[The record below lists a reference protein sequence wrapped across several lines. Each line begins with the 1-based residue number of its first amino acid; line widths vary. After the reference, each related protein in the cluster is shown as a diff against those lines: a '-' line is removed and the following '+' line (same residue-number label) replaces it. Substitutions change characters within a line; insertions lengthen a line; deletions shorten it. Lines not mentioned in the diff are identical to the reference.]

1 MSLQFIIGSS
11 GIGKTHYACEYI
23 IRESLE
29 NPQCLY
35 YIIVPEQFTMQTQ
48 KNVVE
53 MHPGKGILNIDVL
66 SFERLAY
73 RIFEEVGGAQ
83 EVLLDDTGKSMV
95 LQKLV
100 QQHKKNLPYLGSQ
113 MNKPG
118 YLDEVKSLISEFMQY
133 DIHEDDLENMLG
145 KAGQES
151 LLHMKMQDVGILYQ
165 AFLQYLEGHYMTGE
179 GVMDALKKAVPFS
192 SKLRNAVLL
201 LDGFTG
207 FTPVQMNVI
216 QELLAVCSKV
226 LVTVTLDAGENPLQK
241 GKPHQL
247 FYMSRKMIHTLSG
260 LTSDL
265 DEPVL
270 LREKEKGRFQSAPAL
285 GFLEQHLFRYKRA
298 SYGKEQDEIR
308 IFAAE
313 SPIKEMEETAR
324 RIRRM
329 VREEGLKYGE
339 IAVITGNLEAYKSI
353 SAQVFEE
360 AQIPFF
366 LDEKHTILMN
376 PFVEY
381 IRSALEMA
389 AKDFSYESVFR
400 YLRCEMSA
408 ITREQADMLENYVL
422 ALGIRGYKKWSE
434 KWIRVYRTMREED
447 IAVLNESREKFVN
460 EVEALAKEFTSGKK
474 KVCEYCYS
482 LYQFITDCEIQKKLK
497 EQELLFREKGEKALE
512 KEYAQIYGI
521 VMELLDRMVE
531 ILGEEEITRTEFV
544 QLLET
549 GFAKSK
555 VALIP
560 PSMDQVLIGDMERTR
575 LKEIKALFF
584 VGVNEGNIPKNTDS
598 GGMLTQMDREFFA
611 EEGMELAPGPKEL
624 MNTQRFY
631 LYLNLTKP
639 SRYLSLSYCFSNGKG
654 EPLSPAYLI
663 HSIQGLYPGLDIKN
677 ASDEEFS
684 LNSMELPA
692 TSLECF
698 LKGLTEGALGKGEP
712 LYSELYS
719 WYLRNPQ
726 YGTIAKKLVEA
737 SRTRKPVDLISES
750 VAKVLYGEVSPYSA
764 TRLERYSACAFA
776 HFLQY
781 GLKLTERA
789 EYEFRAMDMGNI
801 MHKVLEQLI
810 REVNRE
816 KLSLAELSDEKRDAL
831 ADLLVDKVSA
841 DYGNTILKSS
851 ARNEYMIQRTKR
863 MVRRTVWAIQE
874 QLKAGEFEP
883 EGVEVVFQG
892 GRIDRVD
899 TMETDDGK
907 LYVRVIDYKTGNT
920 SFDLVS
926 LYHGLQLQ
934 LMVYMDGA
942 LTVEKNKHK
951 DKEVIPA
958 GVFYYNIKDPMI
970 QEKIDADVDTVRQ
983 KVLKELK
990 MNGLVQADREL
1001 VEKMDSS
1008 YVSLPVSFNK
1018 DGSFRRN
1025 SSVATREQFDILNRY
1040 VKTKISHIRKAILSG
1055 DAQVSPYMLGKKNAC
1070 TYCPYSG
1077 VCGFDMEIPGYEF
1090 RRLKSFSDE
1099 ELWSAFGKEVE

>member
-11 GIGKTHYACEYI
+11 GIGKTYYACERI
-23 IRESLE
+23 IGESLE
-29 NPQCLY
+29 NPGKLY
-35 YIIVPEQFTMQTQ
+35 YIVVPEQFTMQTQ

-66 SFERLAY
+66 SFDRLAY
-73 RIFEEVGGAQ
+73 RVFEEVGGAR

-100 QQHKKNLPYLGSQ
+100 QQHKKELPYLGSQ

-133 DIHEDDLENMLG
+133 DIGEEELSSMLEQTG
-145 KAGQES
+145 KDS
-151 LLHMKMQDVGILYQ
+151 LLQMKMKDVNVLYQ
-165 AFLQYLEGHYMTGE
+165 AFTDYLKGHYITGE

-192 SKLRNAVLL
+192 KKLKNSVLL

-216 QELLAVCSKV
+216 QELLAVCEKV
-226 LVTVTLDAGENPLQK
+226 LVTVSMDAKENPLQK

-247 FYMSRKMIHTLSG
+247 FYMSKKMIHTLSG
-260 LTSDL
+260 LTNSL
-265 DEPVL
+265 DTPVYL
-270 LREKEKGRFQSAPAL
+270 KEEKSGRFSDAPAL
-285 GFLEQHLFRYKRA
+285 GFLEQHLFRYRKDA
-298 SYGKEQDEIR
+298 YSQTQDEIQ

-313 SPIKEMEETAR
+313 SPVKELEEAAR

-329 VREEGLKYGE
+329 VRKKQLKYGE
-339 IAVITGNLEAYKSI
+339 IAVITGNLESYKSI
-353 SAQVFEE
+353 ATQVFEE
-360 AQIPFF
+360 AQIPCF

-381 IRSALEMA
+381 IRAALEMVT
-389 AKDFSYESVFR
+389 KGFTYESVFR
-400 YLRCEMSA
+400 YLRCGMSGL
-408 ITREQADMLENYVL
+408 TRDETDKLENYVL
-422 ALGIRGYKKWSE
+422 ALGIRGWRKWSE
-434 KWIRVYRTMREED
+434 KWVRTYRIMKDGD
-447 IAVLNESREKFVN
+447 IQELNEYRERFVE
-460 EVEALAKEFTSGKK
+460 EVEALAQGFRGGKK
-474 KVCEYCYS
+474 KVSEYCYS
-482 LYQFITDCEIQKKLK
+482 LYQFITNCQIQRKLK
-497 EQELLFREKGEKALE
+497 EQELSFKARGEKALE

-531 ILGEEEITRTEFV
+531 ILGEEEITRTEFT

-560 PSMDQVLIGDMERTR
+560 PSADQVLVGDMERTR

-584 VGVNEGNIPKNTDS
+584 VGVNEGSIPKNTDS
-598 GGMLTQMDREFFA
+598 GGILTQMDREFFA
-611 EEGMELAPGPKEL
+611 GEGMELAPGPKEL

-639 SRYLSLSYCFSNGKG
+639 SRYLILSYCYSNGKG
-654 EPLSPAYLI
+654 EPISPAYLI
-663 HSIQGLYPGLDIKN
+663 HSIQKLYPKLEIKN
-677 ASDEEFS
+677 AKDEEFTAS
-684 LNSMELPA
+684 SMELPG

-698 LKGLTEGALGKGEP
+698 LKGLTEGTLAKGEP
-712 LYSELYS
+712 IYSELYS
-719 WYLRNPQ
+719 WYLRSPE
-726 YGTIAKKLVEA
+726 YKEMARRLVEA
-737 SRTRKPVDLISES
+737 SMTRKPSDIISKS
-750 VAKVLYGEVSPYSA
+750 VAKALYGEISPYSA
-764 TRLERYSACAFA
+764 TRLERFSACAFA

-781 GLKLTERA
+781 GLNLSERV
-789 EYEFRAMDMGNI
+789 EYEFRPMDMGNI
-801 MHKVLEQLI
+801 MHKVLERFA
-810 REVNRE
+810 REVKKNGLKWAALTEDERDEIVNR
-816 KLSLAELSDEKRDAL
+816 
-831 ADLLVDKVSA
+831 LVDEVSA

-863 MVRRTVWAIQE
+863 MIKRTVWAVQE
-874 QLKAGEFEP
+874 QLKCGEFEP
-883 EGVEVVFQG
+883 EGVEVAFQG

-899 TMETDDGK
+899 TLHTEDGK

-934 LMVYMDGA
+934 LMIYLDGA
-942 LTVEKNKHK
+942 LQVEQNRFRNQ
-951 DKEVIPA
+951 EVIPA

-970 QEKIDADVDTVRQ
+970 QEKIDADMEQVQQ

-990 MNGLVQADREL
+990 MNGLVQADKDL

-1008 YVSLPVSFNK
+1008 LVSLPVAFNK
-1018 DGSFRRN
+1018 DGSFRKN
-1025 SSVATREQFDILNRY
+1025 SSVATREQFDLLNCY
-1040 VKTKISHIRKAILSG
+1040 VKNKISYIRQSILDG
-1055 DAQVSPYMLGKKNAC
+1055 EAQVSPYMLGKKNAC
-1070 TYCPYSG
+1070 TYCPYST
-1077 VCGFDMEIPGYEF
+1077 VCGFDTEIPGYEF
-1090 RRLKSFSDE
+1090 RRLKNFADE
-1099 ELWSAFGKEVE
+1099 ELWNAFEREVK

>member
-35 YIIVPEQFTMQTQ
+35 YMIVPEQFTMQTQ

-151 LLHMKMQDVGILYQ
+151 LLYMKMQDVGILYQ

-260 LTSDL
+260 LTNDL

-270 LREKEKGRFQSAPAL
+270 LSEKKKGRFQSAPAL

-329 VREEGLKYGE
+329 VREEGMKYGE

-360 AQIPFF
+360 ARIPFF

-447 IAVLNESREKFVN
+447 IAVLNESREIFVN
-460 EVEALAKEFTSGKK
+460 EVEALARGFTSGKK

-497 EQELLFREKGEKALE
+497 EQELLFKEKGEKALE

-639 SRYLSLSYCFSNGKG
+639 SRYLTLSYCFSNGKG

-698 LKGLTEGALGKGEP
+698 LKGLTEGALGKREP

>member
-35 YIIVPEQFTMQTQ
+35 YMIVPEQFTMQTQ

-151 LLHMKMQDVGILYQ
+151 LLYMKMQDVGILYQ

-270 LREKEKGRFQSAPAL
+270 LREKKKGRFQKAPAL
-285 GFLEQHLFRYKRA
+285 GFLEQHLFRYKKA

-329 VREEGLKYGE
+329 VREEGMKYGE

-360 AQIPFF
+360 ARIPFF

-447 IAVLNESREKFVN
+447 IAVLNESREIFVN
-460 EVEALAKEFTSGKK
+460 EVEALAKGFTSGKK

-482 LYQFITDCEIQKKLK
+482 LYQFIMDCEIQKKLK
-497 EQELLFREKGEKALE
+497 EQELLFKEKGEKALE

-584 VGVNEGNIPKNTDS
+584 VGVN
-598 GGMLTQMDREFFA
+598 
-611 EEGMELAPGPKEL
+611 
-624 MNTQRFY
+624 
-631 LYLNLTKP
+631 
-639 SRYLSLSYCFSNGKG
+639 
-654 EPLSPAYLI
+654 
-663 HSIQGLYPGLDIKN
+663 
-677 ASDEEFS
+677 
-684 LNSMELPA
+684 
-692 TSLECF
+692 
-698 LKGLTEGALGKGEP
+698 
-712 LYSELYS
+712 
-719 WYLRNPQ
+719 
-726 YGTIAKKLVEA
+726 
-737 SRTRKPVDLISES
+737 
-750 VAKVLYGEVSPYSA
+750 
-764 TRLERYSACAFA
+764 
-776 HFLQY
+776 
-781 GLKLTERA
+781 
-789 EYEFRAMDMGNI
+789 
-801 MHKVLEQLI
+801 
-810 REVNRE
+810 
-816 KLSLAELSDEKRDAL
+816 
-831 ADLLVDKVSA
+831 
-841 DYGNTILKSS
+841 
-851 ARNEYMIQRTKR
+851 
-863 MVRRTVWAIQE
+863 
-874 QLKAGEFEP
+874 
-883 EGVEVVFQG
+883 
-892 GRIDRVD
+892 
-899 TMETDDGK
+899 
-907 LYVRVIDYKTGNT
+907 
-920 SFDLVS
+920 
-926 LYHGLQLQ
+926 
-934 LMVYMDGA
+934 
-942 LTVEKNKHK
+942 
-951 DKEVIPA
+951 
-958 GVFYYNIKDPMI
+958 
-970 QEKIDADVDTVRQ
+970 
-983 KVLKELK
+983 
-990 MNGLVQADREL
+990 
-1001 VEKMDSS
+1001 
-1008 YVSLPVSFNK
+1008 
-1018 DGSFRRN
+1018 
-1025 SSVATREQFDILNRY
+1025 
-1040 VKTKISHIRKAILSG
+1040 
-1055 DAQVSPYMLGKKNAC
+1055 
-1070 TYCPYSG
+1070 
-1077 VCGFDMEIPGYEF
+1077 
-1090 RRLKSFSDE
+1090 
-1099 ELWSAFGKEVE
+1099 